1 MKLAILI
8 LLTAANSFAQ
18 QKPWRQI
25 VAERLPYFGDGNWIV
40 VSDSAFPLRSAP
52 GVEMIIS
59 DDSHLKT
66 VRQLLD
72 LLATD
77 GHVRPVIYTDVEL
90 KHVAEQDAPGIDAH
104 RQLLSG
110 LLEKFFPQP
119 VVKEMPHGSNM
130 RMLDE
135 AATLFNNVLIIKT
148 NAVLPYTSVF
158 VELRPGYWPD
168 DAERR
173 LRQSV
178 P

>member
-1 MKLAILI
+1 LKLAILI
-8 LLTAANSFAQ
+8 LLTAAGSFAQ

-25 VAERLPYFGDGNWIV
+25 LAERLPYFGDGNWIV

-59 DDSHLKT
+59 DDSHVNT

-72 LLATD
+72 LLAKD

-90 KHVAEQDAPGIDAH
+90 KHVAEQDAPGIDAY
-104 RQLLSG
+104 RQLLSA

-119 VVKEMPHGSNM
+119 AVKTMPHAGMM
-130 RMLDE
+130 RTLDE
-135 AATLFNNVLIIKT
+135 AAKLFNVLIIKT
-148 NAVLPYTSVF
+148 NAALPYTSVF
-158 VELRPGYWPD
+158 LELRPGYWPD

-173 LRQSV
+173 LRQSMQ
-178 P
+178 